1 MLPYLNCTGDEVHK
15 QTDLNKMW
23 AKKHKQTKV
32 ILGGWR
38 NPTLGQSQQ
47 GIKTKLLRVLLGTLL
62 DFSLKLLLNT
72 SLIWIISGIS
82 LLTKWKV
89 VLWQNLKYTSNFF
102 FLIFQR
108 FIIFLE
114 TGFLILTVVS
124 NNTSFTNIYLR
135 PNTSLVLD
143 QIPKLITLVHGI
155 LQARILEWVAI
166 PFFRG
171 SSQLREGTWSLTL

>member
-102 FLIFQR
+102 FNFPKIHNFLRNWISNFDSSFKQHILHKHIFKTQ
-108 FIIFLE
+108 
-114 TGFLILTVVS
+114 
-124 NNTSFTNIYLR
+124 
-135 PNTSLVLD
+135 
-143 QIPKLITLVHGI
+143 H
-155 LQARILEWVAI
+155 
-166 PFFRG
+166 FF
-171 SSQLREGTWSLTL
+171 GTWSNTKTYYPVPLSMGFSRQEY